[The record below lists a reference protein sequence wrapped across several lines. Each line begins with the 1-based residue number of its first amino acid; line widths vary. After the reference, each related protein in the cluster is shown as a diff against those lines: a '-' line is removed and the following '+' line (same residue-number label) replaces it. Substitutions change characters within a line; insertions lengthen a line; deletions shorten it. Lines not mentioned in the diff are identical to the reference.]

1 MAVLATTVAYDCK
14 LVSCS
19 SVNTLTK
26 SFLSITG
33 TLSIG
38 LARFTDQGRVVQS
51 PIKLTQD

>member
-26 SFLSITG
+26 SFLSTTG

-51 PIKLTQD
+51 PIKLI

>member
-1 MAVLATTVAYDCK
+1 MAVFATTVAYDCK

-26 SFLSITG
+26 SFLSIT
-33 TLSIG
+33 LYIG
-38 LARFTDQGRVVQS
+38 LTRFTDQGRVVQS